1 MVMTVTTVTTAT
13 APLFI
18 MATPTLTSHTSPL
31 HLTPEPL
38 TPDSFAPFGTAIVP
52 PLPHDLIAKPP
63 PLSSLQQHGTPTP
76 VLANQSTAIKYS
88 PISPLQNDY
97 PGSPSGQPSSARM
110 SMFCCFPR
118 ELRHASTTMALFDV
132 RILERHPYTTQTFTP
147 LNSASEDQQIAN
159 EPLYL
164 VIVAPTLK
172 GQTIAAAVKNPTTR
186 IAESVTIIDPP
197 DLSKVKAFV
206 ARRGQAV
213 TYGAGTWHAPM
224 VVLGKRRVDF
234 VVVQFANGVAEED
247 CQEVAFG
254 EGVEVEVDSNEGNR
268 LEKL

>member
-1 MVMTVTTVTTAT
+1 
-13 APLFI
+13 
-18 MATPTLTSHTSPL
+18 MATSILTPAPSPL
-31 HLTPEPL
+31 RLSPKPL
-38 TPDSFAPFGTAIVP
+38 TPDSFAPFGSAIIS
-52 PLPHDLIAKPP
+52 PLPHDLVSPP
-63 PLSSLQQHGTPTP
+63 SLSSLQQQHGTPTP

-88 PISPLQNDY
+88 PVSPLQNEY
-97 PGSPSGQPSSARM
+97 SGSPSGQPSSARM

-118 ELRHASTTMALFDV
+118 ELRHTSNAALFDV

-147 LNSASEDQQIAN
+147 LNSVGEDQHIAN

-172 GQTIAAAVKNPTTR
+172 GQTAAAIVKNPTTR
-186 IAESVTIIDPP
+186 IAESVTITDPP

-247 CQEVAFG
+247 CQEVAFE
-254 EGVEVEVDSNEGNR
+254 EGIEVEVDSNEGNR